1 MPERSGKNGE
11 ALMPTAVTRR
21 PKRPASRIVLA
32 LAVLNFVIM
41 LFPPLTWY
49 LGQGAVWYFLI
60 TGVIGVLSLM
70 VMYRVD
76 SSAGED

>member
-1 MPERSGKNGE
+1 MAAEAPRPPERRN
-11 ALMPTAVTRR
+11 PTM
-21 PKRPASRIVLA
+21 IVA
-32 LAVLNFVIM
+32 LAVLNFVIL

-49 LGQGAVWYFLI
+49 LGQGGVWFFVI

-70 VMYRVD
+70 VMYRID

>member
-1 MPERSGKNGE
+1 MMAAE
-11 ALMPTAVTRR
+11 APRP
-21 PKRPASRIVLA
+21 PKRRNTTMVVA
-32 LAVLNFVIM
+32 LAILNFVIL

-49 LGQGAVWYFLI
+49 LGQGGVWFFLI

>member
-1 MPERSGKNGE
+1 MVAE
-11 ALMPTAVTRR
+11 APRP
-21 PKRPASRIVLA
+21 PKRRNATVVVA
-32 LAVLNFVIM
+32 LAILNFVLL

-49 LGQGAVWYFLI
+49 LGQGGVWFFLI

>member
-1 MPERSGKNGE
+1 MPAE
-11 ALMPTAVTRR
+11 APRPPRR
-21 PKRPASRIVLA
+21 RNATIVIA
-32 LAVLNFVIM
+32 LAILNFAIL

-49 LGQGAVWYFLI
+49 LGQGGVWFFLI
-60 TGVIGVLSLM
+60 TGVIGVLSLA

>member
-1 MPERSGKNGE
+1 
-11 ALMPTAVTRR
+11 MPTEA
-21 PKRPASRIVLA
+21 PRPAKRRNATIVVA
-32 LAVLNFVIM
+32 LAVLNFVIL

-49 LGQGAVWYFLI
+49 LGQGGVWFFLI
-60 TGVIGVLSLM
+60 TGVIGVASLL